1 MNSRWRIIGA
11 IVVVALLVGGAV
23 ALFARGHD
31 VFGLSFVGSGG
42 GASTDWFGPATFDGK
57 PLTCEAATSENEYGQ
72 PIPLGVPAITPRIAH
87 PGPQQAAYSVADV
100 RAYLLKLPWVP
111 SEHVT
116 IYSIQLMN
124 AVHAA
129 ALSQGECTGL
139 PDAAPVYFVT
149 LHGDFPAVA
158 GPPVPGTPRPT
169 PPPTHV
175 GTIVYDA
182 HTGNLIMTGNM
193 GR

>member
-1 MNSRWRIIGA
+1 MNKRLRIIGA
-11 IVVVALLVGGAV
+11 VVVVALLLAGAV

-31 VFGLSFVGSGG
+31 VFGLSFAGGG
-42 GASTDWFGPATFDGK
+42 GATTTDWFGPATFDGK
-57 PLTCEAATSENEYGQ
+57 PLTCEAFTSENEYGQ
-72 PIPLGVPAITPRIAH
+72 PIPLGVPAITPHVAH
-87 PGPQQAAYSVADV
+87 PGPQQAAYSVADL
-100 RAYLLKLPWVP
+100 RAYLLKLPSDP

-139 PDAAPVYFVT
+139 PDAAAVYLVT
-149 LHGDFPAVA
+149 LHGDFPAVV
-158 GPPVPGTPRPT
+158 GPPLSGTPRPT

-182 HTGNLIMTGNM
+182 HTGNLIMAGNM